1 MLCSTPQQLG
11 RSPAAAAPELG
22 FQPFRT
28 KQRDYQPDPAAGA
41 GAVCEAL
48 MALQAESEAAK
59 AAAAAPHAAN
69 KFMRHAANELDGETS
84 PNAAATMLWASR
96 VSAVGMQR
104 VAVAANAAAPC
115 IGVPMRRPGPLHRPR
130 PDTYRRGRRRLPDPA
145 AAQIDTSMYRL
156 SALALPASTH
166 LLTYRASALLKAAAA
181 HRTFVEHCL
190 GDQQQLAEMMDQQMT
205 GEEAI
210 EVAISLGMP
219 RPSTAGGH

>member
-1 MLCSTPQQLG
+1 
-11 RSPAAAAPELG
+11 
-22 FQPFRT
+22 
-28 KQRDYQPDPAAGA
+28 
-41 GAVCEAL
+41 
-48 MALQAESEAAK
+48 
-59 AAAAAPHAAN
+59 
-69 KFMRHAANELDGETS
+69 
-84 PNAAATMLWASR
+84 
-96 VSAVGMQR
+96 
-104 VAVAANAAAPC
+104 
-115 IGVPMRRPGPLHRPR
+115 
-130 PDTYRRGRRRLPDPA
+130 
-145 AAQIDTSMYRL
+145 MYRL